1 MRIPQKTVQ
10 CEPPIEL
17 SFASATWME
26 KQHGRTRGPAKMRS
40 VNTISVCF
48 RKWEK
53 SGFLQRKPLS
63 DFLLQG
69 TDLRLIAKAEV
80 TDSS

>member
-1 MRIPQKTVQ
+1 
-10 CEPPIEL
+10 
-17 SFASATWME
+17 
-26 KQHGRTRGPAKMRS
+26 MRS